1 MTGEFVTDFN
11 NGVRRIP
18 ALASQ
23 VASVR
28 TECFNFHSY
37 MRWINCVK
45 SEPNFLY
52 TASDALFRMCYTR
65 FLDLYIL
72 SPAERYCKFIDAY
85 PDIASTIQGQGTGF
99 ISPNLSSAPS
109 ANQKIAG
116 KREIKATELNI
127 CSIPNGRLWRKFAT
141 QTVLNMQNRIIT
153 SIFCATLTIAAMAQ
167 TEVSDSIKTQNLDE
181 VVVEAQMQRT
191 SPTSTTYIPTG
202 KQKNAS
208 QNAVDLL
215 RQMAIPQSK

>member
-1 MTGEFVTDFN
+1 M
-11 NGVRRIP
+11 
-18 ALASQ
+18 A
-23 VASVR
+23 
-28 TECFNFHSY
+28 
-37 MRWINCVK
+37 
-45 SEPNFLY
+45 
-52 TASDALFRMCYTR
+52 
-65 FLDLYIL
+65 
-72 SPAERYCKFIDAY
+72 
-85 PDIASTIQGQGTGF
+85 
-99 ISPNLSSAPS
+99 
-109 ANQKIAG
+109 
-116 KREIKATELNI
+116 
-127 CSIPNGRLWRKFAT
+127 KFAT

-215 RQMAIPQSK
+215 RQMAIPQIQINPVSEAVTDNAGGEVAIFINYLEASRRKWKGCGLPT